1 MLDWRETIAER
12 DTIPLGPV
20 TGFITQSMLEGFL
33 WLDNITRDL
42 AAQLQDEGANSFV
55 ESWNDLMAV
64 IISKSS
70 RSLAGSERSEPR
82 VERNRDSHSGRG
94 CWRYSRPSLPGRIG
108 LLQYARGSSP
118 AKLPAPQGAR
128 AYLGK
133 YVGVFMQSC
142 T

>member
-1 MLDWRETIAER
+1 VLDWRETIAER

-64 IISKSS
+64 IISKSAA
-70 RSLAGSERSEPR
+70 LKKAIAG
-82 VERNRDSHSGRG
+82 
-94 CWRYSRPSLPGRIG
+94 
-108 LLQYARGSSP
+108 
-118 AKLPAPQGAR
+118 
-128 AYLGK
+128 
-133 YVGVFMQSC
+133 
-142 T
+142 